1 VVLVLS
7 KLNWVVHLETTLV
20 VCMGFYFI
28 HQIFV
33 EFQRLCDVLLEK
45 KNKLFTNVK
54 TRWINMLIL
63 VKHVM
68 EKYRPLIAKMHI
80 DAPKNNIVNDKL
92 NLFCFLKLIFGFR
105 CN

>member
-1 VVLVLS
+1 
-7 KLNWVVHLETTLV
+7 V

-45 KNKLFTNVK
+45 GNKLFTNVK

-68 EKYRPLIAKMHI
+68 GNYRPLIAKMHM
-80 DAPKNNIVNDKL
+80 DAPKNNIFNDKL
-92 NLFCFLKLIFGFR
+92 NLFCVLKLIFGFR